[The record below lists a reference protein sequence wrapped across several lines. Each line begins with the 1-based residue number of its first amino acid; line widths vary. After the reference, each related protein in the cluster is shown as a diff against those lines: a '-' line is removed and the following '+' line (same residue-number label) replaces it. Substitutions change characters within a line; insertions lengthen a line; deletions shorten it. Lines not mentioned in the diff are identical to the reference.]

1 MESSLPPGLASEM
14 EVARRNLT
22 RRKGRYAVLA
32 GDRRHPLMA
41 LSAEGFAIEAD
52 GRPPLRGYVDIL
64 EGETRI
70 DRRLVVCSW
79 AEDGLVGY
87 EFKRDSAGAAVAP
100 DHVPAAHA
108 GLLEAPEG

>member
-14 EVARRNLT
+14 EVARRNRT

-32 GDRRHPLMA
+32 GDRRHPLMILTA
-41 LSAEGFAIEAD
+41 DGFAIEAD

-87 EFKRDSAGAAVAP
+87 EFKRESAIGGVPADHVAP
-100 DHVPAAHA
+100 VHA
-108 GLLEAPEG
+108 GLLGAPD